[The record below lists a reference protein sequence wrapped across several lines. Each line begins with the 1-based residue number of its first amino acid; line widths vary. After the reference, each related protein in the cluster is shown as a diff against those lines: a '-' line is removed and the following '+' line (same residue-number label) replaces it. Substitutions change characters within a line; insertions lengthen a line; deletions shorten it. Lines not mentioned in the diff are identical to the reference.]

1 MCNIGHFQDFPE
13 EMSFIATYKLWSYLV
28 EMFVF
33 KFLLWFLGALV
44 SQAWKLGEKWQIA
57 VAGSLLH
64 QSIHKKLL
72 YIWYI
77 SKLFLVM
84 TTLPSYYRSTVFYIY
99 EQKQLKLKHFEVK
112 PPAITIAISFGWLI
126 QTLIKEVESLLNT
139 CK

>member
-13 EMSFIATYKLWSYLV
+13 EMSFIATCKLWSYLV
-28 EMFVF
+28 ERFVF

-44 SQAWKLGEKWQIA
+44 SQAWKLGEKWQITI
-57 VAGSLLH
+57 AGSLLH

-72 YIWYI
+72 YICYI

-84 TTLPSYYRSTVFYIY
+84 TTLPSYYISTIFYIY

-112 PPAITIAISFGWLI
+112 PPAIIIAISLGWLI
-126 QTLIKEVESLLNT
+126 QTLIKEVQSLLKT
-139 CK
+139 FK